1 MTFKVTLA
9 LGFSLALAA
18 SSAHAQTN
26 QEYAKFDPA
35 TRTWELNFQQQNVE
49 DDSDADWR
57 TFRYEIANAI
67 KPTVRSTVRS
77 RGDAFVYQYRVS
89 NHRSAPQVIDYLYA
103 WTPITPL
110 PPEKPDPTGAE
121 LNASPELMRAWNLQL
136 DARLDEQKAMR
147 DAALSQPTGWR
158 RAMSFD
164 KQEIG
169 FGWFPTIEP
178 YGPGIA
184 PGRSV
189 GGFEIRRPELPGATY
204 AKMQGRVDEPGLPT
218 SYKPGGPVEQ
228 AIKEIIATDQV
239 YVPILV
245 PAITLPTPYSRAE
258 HARRLKAHA
267 QTWLGDETHSPM
279 VSSDVLDRLNR
290 QFDVLIP
297 ALDGNNKAAARAAVI
312 EMFKESFGHHQ
323 GLNHHK
329 LSEDDEDQDAEALP
343 HKVKARAGAQ
353 QELPKK
359 PLTIHRVPA
368 RALAF
373 NLLYLLT
380 RMEIGR

>member
-18 SSAHAQTN
+18 SSAYAQTN

-49 DDSDADWR
+49 DDSDSDWR

-67 KPTVRSTVRS
+67 KPTVRSTVHWS
-77 RGDAFVYQYRVS
+77 RDAFVYRYRIS
-89 NHRSAPQVIDYLYA
+89 NHRSAPQVIDYLYTWA
-103 WTPITPL
+103 PITPL
-110 PPEKPDPTGAE
+110 PPKKPNPTGAE
-121 LNASPELMRAWNLQL
+121 LNASPQLMRAWQLQL
-136 DARLDEQKAMR
+136 DARLDEEEAMR
-147 DAALSQPTGWR
+147 DATLSQPDGWR

-184 PGRSV
+184 PGRSA

-204 AKMQGRVDEPGLPT
+204 AKTQGRVDEPGLPT

-239 YVPILV
+239 YVPILA
-245 PAITLPTPYSRAE
+245 PTITLPTPYRTAE

-279 VSSDVLDRLNR
+279 VSTDLLDRLNR
-290 QFDVLIP
+290 QFDALIP
-297 ALDGNNKAAARAAVI
+297 ALDGDNKAAARAAVI

-329 LSEDDEDQDAEALP
+329 LNEDDEDQDAEALP
-343 HKVKARAGAQ
+343 HKVKARAGAN